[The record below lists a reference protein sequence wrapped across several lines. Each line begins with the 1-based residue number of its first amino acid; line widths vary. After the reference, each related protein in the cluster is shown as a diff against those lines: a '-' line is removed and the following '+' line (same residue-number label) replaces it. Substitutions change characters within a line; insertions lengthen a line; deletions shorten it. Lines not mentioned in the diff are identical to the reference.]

1 MQSSQPSQCAA
12 VDGMEGGVCTPNRQ
26 NVTHSARAFEEE
38 GRKEEEEGR
47 EGKSRQWRSL
57 ELTSHNE
64 RERESWV
71 NSMQQLITAAMH
83 FWQD

>member
-1 MQSSQPSQCAA
+1 MQSSQCAA

-47 EGKSRQWRSL
+47 EGKSRQRRSL

-64 RERESWV
+64 RERV
-71 NSMQQLITAAMH
+71 G
-83 FWQD
+83 